1 MEALALVLT
10 ILVVGLLWAAAVAFG
25 RDSRDGSD
33 WLSRTNVRD
42 RPARLGD

>member
-1 MEALALVLT
+1 MVVSIVVT
-10 ILVVGLLWAAAVAFG
+10 ILVVGLLWFAAIAFG

-42 RPARLGD
+42 RSRRLGD